1 LQPRNFKGLKNI
13 SVAYDN
19 NVYKYMYG
27 ETRDYEEAKK
37 QLQEAKQ
44 KGYDSAFLIAFK
56 NGEKISVEDAI
67 KN

>member
-1 LQPRNFKGLKNI
+1 MGKPVIMKKQ
-13 SVAYDN
+13 
-19 NVYKYMYG
+19 
-27 ETRDYEEAKK
+27 KK
-37 QLQEAKQ
+37 QLQEAKKK